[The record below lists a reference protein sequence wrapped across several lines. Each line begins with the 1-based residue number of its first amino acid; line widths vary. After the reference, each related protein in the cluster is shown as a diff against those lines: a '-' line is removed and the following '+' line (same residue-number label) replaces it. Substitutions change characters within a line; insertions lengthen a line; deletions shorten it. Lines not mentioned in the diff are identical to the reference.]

1 MGTGGADDDHDNDDS
16 NLTSFSTYNVQGIL
30 LLIHPWCALIHLFL
44 IAIREAGTI
53 NNLIL

>member
-1 MGTGGADDDHDNDDS
+1 MGTGGADDDHDDDDS

-30 LLIHPWCALIHLFL
+30 VLIHPWCALIHLFL
-44 IAIREAGTI
+44 IAIHEAGTI